1 MIKEWSDD
9 AWNKYEYYQSQD
21 KKTLRKINTLIK
33 DIEKNGESIGIGE
46 PEPLKYEWSGY
57 WSRKIDKKNRLIY
70 RVNEIGHLCIASCD
84 GHYDDK

>member
-9 AWNKYEYYQSQD
+9 AWIEYEYCQMQD
-21 KKTLRKINTLIK
+21 RKTLKKINNLIK
-33 DIEKNGESIGIGE
+33 DIERNDEDKGIGD
-46 PEPLKYEWSGY
+46 PAPLRHEWSGY

-70 RVNEIGHLCIASCD
+70 RINELNHLYIASCK